1 MNRYHSYRINFC
13 IAIFLSCM
21 AICTGWFASV
31 SSYGF
36 EEPSH
41 VAQAERGITG
51 SLEFRYPGKIL
62 HVRPQRE
69 VDAPLSV
76 RLQRVNEHG
85 SNYEARFIGNR
96 EGRFDL
102 REYLEHADGT
112 PPSDLPSM
120 SVQIVS
126 MLPKDQRSD
135 LFDSTVYRP
144 KLVGG
149 YRIAWILGGLL
160 WIAIPCILWGIRH
173 FRKLPVAPVVPEKK
187 EPTVAEQLRPL
198 VEAASHRPLSTVEKG
213 RLELL
218 LYHFWRERGALTQ
231 DNMADSIRKLRTL
244 PEAAALFRVMET
256 WLHSNPEDT
265 QIDRSPEAIM
275 AILKP
280 YQSTADAVKDASH
293 DASNEGTLASA
304 EIQPVG
310 QGVGR

>member
-1 MNRYHSYRINFC
+1 MSCVVFC
-13 IAIFLSCM
+13 LSM
-21 AICTGWFASV
+21 VASNP
-31 SSYGF
+31 SYGF
-36 EEPSH
+36 DDPPL

-51 SLEFRYPGKIL
+51 SFEFRYQGKIL

-69 VDAPLSV
+69 VDAPVSV
-76 RLQRVNEHG
+76 RLQRVNELG
-85 SNYEARFIGNR
+85 GNYEARFIGNR

-112 PPSDLPSM
+112 PPNDLPSM
-120 SVQIVS
+120 PVQVVS

-144 KLVGG
+144 RIVGG
-149 YRIAWILGGLL
+149 YRIAWIIGGLI

-173 FRKLPVAPVVPEKK
+173 WNKPPVAPVIPEIQ

-198 VEAASHRPLSTVEKG
+198 IEAAAHRPLSVAEKG

-231 DNMADSIRKLRTL
+231 ENMADSIRKLRTL
-244 PEAAALFRVMET
+244 PEAGELFRVVET
-256 WLHSNPEDT
+256 WLHSNPDDT
-265 QIDRSPEAIM
+265 SIDRSPEAIL

-280 YQSTADAVKDASH
+280 YQTEHAPNDAAD
-293 DASNEGTLASA
+293 GTYLAGT
-304 EIQPVG
+304 EVQLTR
-310 QGVGR
+310 QGVAR

>member
-1 MNRYHSYRINFC
+1 MNRPPSERSIIYV
-13 IAIFLSCM
+13 AMLLSC
-21 AICTGWFASV
+21 IVFCLSLVASN
-31 SSYGF
+31 SSFGF
-36 EEPSH
+36 DDPSE

-51 SLEFRYPGKIL
+51 SFEFRYQGKIL

-112 PPSDLPSM
+112 PPNDLPSM
-120 SVQIVS
+120 PVQIVS

-144 KLVGG
+144 KIVGG
-149 YRIAWILGGLL
+149 YRFAWILGGLL
-160 WIAIPCILWGIRH
+160 WIAIPCIFWGIRH
-173 FRKLPVAPVVPEKK
+173 WKKPPVAPVVPEIK

-198 VEAASHRPLSTVEKG
+198 IEAASHRLLSTEEKG

-244 PEAAALFRVMET
+244 PEAGELFRVVET

-265 QIDRSPEAIM
+265 SVDRSPEAIL
-275 AILKP
+275 AILKT
-280 YQSTADAVKDASH
+280 YQSTKDAAN
-293 DASNEGTLASA
+293 DATDGDLAST
-304 EIQPVG
+304 EFQPTG
-310 QGVGR
+310 QGVAR

>member
-1 MNRYHSYRINFC
+1 MNRHPSERSKIYVAILMSCIVFC
-13 IAIFLSCM
+13 L
-21 AICTGWFASV
+21 GSV
-31 SSYGF
+31 APSSLFGF
-36 EEPSH
+36 DDSSR

-51 SLEFRYPGKIL
+51 SLEFRYQGKIL

-102 REYLEHADGT
+102 RECLEHADGT
-112 PPSDLPSM
+112 PLNDLPSM
-120 SVQIVS
+120 PVQIVS

-144 KLVGG
+144 RIAGG
-149 YRIAWILGGLL
+149 YRFAWIIGGLL
-160 WIAIPCILWGIRH
+160 WIAIPCILWGLRH
-173 FRKLPVAPVVPEKK
+173 WNKPPVAPVAPEVKV
-187 EPTVAEQLRPL
+187 PTVAEQLRPL
-198 VEAASHRPLSTVEKG
+198 IEVAAQRPLSTVEKG

-218 LYHFWRERGALTQ
+218 LYHFWRERGALTH

-244 PEAAALFRVMET
+244 PEAGELFRVVET
-256 WLHSNPEDT
+256 WLHSNPEDSS
-265 QIDRSPEAIM
+265 IDRSPEAIL

-280 YQSTADAVKDASH
+280 YQSSEDAANDAAD
-293 DASNEGTLASA
+293 EPYLATTHVQST
-304 EIQPVG
+304 G
-310 QGVGR
+310 QGVAR